1 MLNDVLFTRF
11 LMIFSNSCSFL
22 LNMFISFSLQQF
34 LYSSYFVALWLNII
48 LTLEKSYIPVSDLPT
63 AGHDIFL
70 FPFFISLNNLIFG
83 LKLISG
89 VMASPKHS
97 NTSNMIMQ
105 DIIFTPTTT
114 LPSCVFFFFFLS
126 IWFHFILFISPVC
139 LPIHTL
145 PPQDST
151 AHHSPSLCHNQRI
164 PWLVTAEFEEGPVV
178 LCAVV
183 LIFIY
188 NFHFFFLPEHL

>member
-114 LPSCVFFFFFLS
+114 LPSCVFFFFFFIYLISFYSFYFTCMPTNTHTSTTGQHCTSLS
-126 IWFHFILFISPVC
+126 LTMPQPKNPVIGDCWIWGGAC
-139 LPIHTL
+139 C
-145 PPQDST
+145 
-151 AHHSPSLCHNQRI
+151 SLCCGLDLYI
-164 PWLVTAEFEEGPVV
+164 
-178 LCAVV
+178 
-183 LIFIY
+183 
-188 NFHFFFLPEHL
+188 